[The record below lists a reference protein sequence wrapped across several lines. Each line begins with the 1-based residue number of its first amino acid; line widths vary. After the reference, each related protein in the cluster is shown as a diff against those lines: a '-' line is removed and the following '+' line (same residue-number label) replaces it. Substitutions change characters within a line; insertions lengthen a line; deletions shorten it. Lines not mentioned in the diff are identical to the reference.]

1 MDKRRILFLAI
12 IVSLFAVN
20 AWADDVRLH
29 PLREFWIKYKQD
41 GMMMKGEII
50 SQCRNWCNEA
60 AETKKIKIS
69 TGGMTQVQNSRSVTI
84 KDKIYNTDL
93 DTGRTT
99 VVRNPMYESIVK
111 SVKRKG
117 VKDLN
122 ESMLSAWGFRP
133 TDNVRTIAGEKCR
146 DYKSDQ
152 MMGVTNCYTDDGL
165 ALRTE
170 APGMVQVAIEFK
182 RNDPGDETAY
192 EIPNNPVQLES
203 EAQPGMNQLEEI
215 MKKMQMPNQAE

>member
-1 MDKRRILFLAI
+1 MDKRSIL
-12 IVSLFAVN
+12 IVVIFVGLFAHF

-29 PLREFWIKYKQD
+29 VLRDFWIKYKQD

-60 AETKKIKIS
+60 AETRKIKIS
-69 TGGMTQVQNSRSVTI
+69 AGGMTQYQNTRSVTI

-99 VVRNPMYESIVK
+99 VVSNPMYESIVE

-117 VKDLN
+117 TKDLN
-122 ESMLSAWGFRP
+122 ASILSAWGFRP
-133 TDNVRTIAGEKCR
+133 TDNVRKIAGETCR
-146 DYKSDQ
+146 DYISDQ
-152 MMGVTNCYTDDGL
+152 MTGVTNCFTDDGM

-170 APGMVQVAIEFK
+170 APGMVQVAVEFR

-192 EIPNNPVQLES
+192 EVPKNPVQPEI

-215 MKKMQMPNQAE
+215 LKKMQMPSQAE